1 MRGHIDA
8 PFRIALGVILIAAFV
23 VRIYG
28 HWQTLQAGKIRWIE
42 SKLNITLRII
52 AGLAGVAALWT
63 YLIWPEGILW
73 ASVLLPDLIRWFGV
87 AAGAIGVAMLAWVHH
102 ALGRNF
108 AASLHIRTE
117 GHRLVTSGP
126 YRWVRNPM
134 YTSLYII
141 LISFFLVSANWAIG
155 LAWLT
160 GYTVLMISRV
170 PKEEALMEQK
180 FGDEYR
186 AWAERTGRFLPRILS
201 HGGWRSRSAASR

>member
-8 PFRIALGVILIAAFV
+8 PFRIALGVILLATFV

-28 HWQTLQAGKIRWIE
+28 HWQTLQAGKIRWME
-42 SKLNITLRII
+42 GKLNITARII
-52 AGLAGVAALWT
+52 AGLVGTAALWT
-63 YLIWPEGILW
+63 YLIWPERILW
-73 ASVLLPDLIRWFGV
+73 ALVPLPDLIRWCGA
-87 AAGAIGVAMLAWVHH
+87 AAGAVGVAMLAWVHR

-134 YTSLYII
+134 YTSIYII
-141 LISFFLVSANWAIG
+141 FISFFLVSANWLIG

-170 PKEEALMEQK
+170 PREGALMEQK
-180 FGDEYR
+180 FGDEYK
-186 AWAERTGRFLPRILS
+186 AWAAYTGRFLPRI
-201 HGGWRSRSAASR
+201 RKQ